1 MSDVDPAAGG
11 GNGVD
16 DRVPSSRLREETRAK
31 REALARVGEL
41 EGQIA
46 ELEKR
51 GATVET
57 LTKRI
62 GELEGERDSERRAR
76 AFDRAV
82 FGRGIT
88 DPEAVDLA
96 QVQYDRL
103 PEKDRPAPDVW
114 LESLTKEADKVPR
127 WLAGYLPA
135 KADPAVT
142 TATKLATTA
151 ATRTGTT
158 ATAAG
163 AGGEQSLEV
172 AKARISEL
180 AAEASRTGDWKAY
193 DAERPALLARI
204 AKG

>member
-31 REALARVGEL
+31 RDALARVGEL
-41 EGQIA
+41 EA
-46 ELEKR
+46 TVADLEKR

-62 GELEGERDSERRAR
+62 GEVELERDNERSGRL
-76 AFDRAV
+76 FDRAV
-82 FGRGIT
+82 VSKGIT
-88 DPEAVDLA
+88 DPEGIDLA
-96 QVQYDRL
+96 QAQYARL
-103 PEKDRPAPDVW
+103 PAKDRPAPDAW
-114 LESLTKEADKVPR
+114 LDLLTKEADKIPR
-127 WLAGYLPA
+127 WLAGYLPVL
-135 KADPAVT
+135 ADPATPPSARPTV
-142 TATKLATTA
+142 TA
-151 ATRTGTT
+151 ATRPATT

-163 AGGEQSLEV
+163 AGGDQSLDA
-172 AKARISEL
+172 AKARITELSEQ
-180 AAEASRTGDWKAY
+180 AQRTGDWKAY